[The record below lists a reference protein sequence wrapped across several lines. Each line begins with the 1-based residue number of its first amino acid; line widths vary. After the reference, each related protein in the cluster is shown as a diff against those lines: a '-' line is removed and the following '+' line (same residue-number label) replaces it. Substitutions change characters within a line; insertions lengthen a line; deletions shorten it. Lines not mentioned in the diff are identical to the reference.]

1 MPLTRRNFVRNA
13 VVLPA
18 LLMES
23 TSLFSMFNTRPQ
35 NNIQRVRPGDPLWPS
50 AAQWEELKNAVG
62 GRLIP
67 LQSPF
72 TICSHDAVKCKE
84 VFDKLKNPYAIG
96 DDPALTQTLGW
107 LGAWQTEASAYAVQ
121 ANQTSDVVAAVNF
134 ARAHNLRLV
143 IKGGGHSY
151 QGTSNCKD
159 SLLIWTR
166 AMNDIVINESFKPQ
180 NSPASTPSQA
190 AVTVGAGAVWMQVYH
205 KVTTDAGWYV
215 QGGGCATVGVA
226 GLIQSGGFGS
236 LSKNYGLACAG
247 LLEAEVVTADGTVL
261 IVNEYN
267 HPDLFWALKGGGGGS
282 MGVVTRV
289 TLRLR
294 KLTDHVG
301 GVFGSVQANSDE
313 AYLQLLQFLLPFY
326 RKHLF
331 NQHWGEQMRFHG
343 NNSVSITMIFQG
355 ISEAVVKKTWSS
367 LQSFI
372 DGHPGKYSWKEP
384 LVIHELPPRH
394 LWDPAFFDK
403 VAPQMI
409 GKDERPGAPASHF
422 FWKGDQEEAGQYL
435 YGYHSAW
442 MPAGLLKNTNR
453 LAKALFKASRSWTVA
468 FHFNKGLAGA
478 PEEEIRAARNTAMNP
493 AVTEAFALAI
503 IAGGSQPALPGLKGH
518 EPDMI
523 NATEYARRIDNA
535 AGDLFQLS
543 SKTGSYVSESNFFEK
558 NWQHSFWGRNYKRLS
573 EVKKKYDPD
582 GLFFVHHGVGSE
594 DWSADGFIRESGDRE
609 GGK

>member
-13 VVLPA
+13 VALPA

-23 TSLFSMFNTRPQ
+23 TSLLSLFKDQQLHNF
-35 NNIQRVRPGDPLWPS
+35 QRVRPGDPLWPS
-50 AAQWEELKNAVG
+50 SAQWEELKTAVG

-72 TICSHDAVKCKE
+72 TICSTNADKCKE
-84 VFDKLKNPYAIG
+84 VFDSLKNPYAVG

-107 LGAWQTEASAYAVQ
+107 LGAWQTEASAYAVR
-121 ANQTSDVVAAVNF
+121 ANHTADVVAAVNF
-134 ARAHNLRLV
+134 ARSHNLRLV

-166 AMNDIVINESFKPQ
+166 AMNDIVINESFLPRNSLLTSKPV
-180 NSPASTPSQA
+180 P
-190 AVTVGAGAVWMQVYH
+190 AVTVGAGAVWMQVYN
-205 KVTTDAGWYV
+205 KVTTESGWYV

-236 LSKNYGLACAG
+236 FSKYYGLACAG
-247 LLEAEVVTADGTVL
+247 LLEAEVVTADGRVL
-261 IVNEYN
+261 TVNEYQ

-282 MGVVTRV
+282 MAVVTRV

-294 KLTDHVG
+294 KLADHLG
-301 GVFGSVQANSDE
+301 GVFGTIQAKTDE
-313 AYLQLLQFLLPFY
+313 DYLQLIQFILPFY
-326 RKHLF
+326 RQQLF
-331 NQHWGEQMRFHG
+331 NQHWGEQMRFHS
-343 NNSVSITMIFQG
+343 NNTIGITMLFHG
-355 ISEAVVKKTWSS
+355 INEAEVKKTWSS
-367 LQSFI
+367 LQSFV
-372 DGHPGKYSWKEP
+372 DHHPDKYSWKEP
-384 LVIHELPPRH
+384 LVIQELPSRH
-394 LWDPAFFDK
+394 LWDPAFFDQ
-403 VAPQMI
+403 VAPQLI

-435 YGYHSAW
+435 YGYQSAW

-453 LAKALFKASRSWTVA
+453 LAKAIFKASRSWTVS

-478 PEEEIRAARNTAMNP
+478 PEEEIRAAKNTAMNP
-493 AVTEAFALAI
+493 VVTEAFALAI

-518 EPDMI
+518 EPDMTS
-523 NATEYARRIDNA
+523 ATDYARRIDNA
-535 AGDLFQLS
+535 ARDLFHLS
-543 SKTGSYVSESNFFEK
+543 PKTGSYVSESNFFEK
-558 NWQHSFWGRNYKRLS
+558 NWQQSFWGRNYKRLS
-573 EVKKKYDPD
+573 EVKKKYDPE

-594 DWSADGFIRESGDRE
+594 EWSADGFVRISGDRE